1 MQDQLANRE
10 KFLMSSDHKLFG
22 AYDIRGI
29 YGNGLDEGFA
39 RKVGQ
44 AYGAYLKPNGGG
56 RILVGYDARSSSPS
70 LRDSFVEGVLVSG
83 NDVVDIGIASTPM
96 AIWWAAQAGFDGGAV
111 VTASHLAKE
120 HNGFK
125 LYAKQAKPLGAQNG
139 LGEIRRVVEDESNG
153 TTGSTTENTVK
164 RGTISNQNVIPQYL
178 TFLLSHLR
186 PRRRLKI
193 AIDAGHG
200 AAGPE
205 IAALVQAA
213 TTLVDVIVIN
223 TEPDGTFPTRT
234 PNPLDKG
241 CLDGLVQLILKEKC
255 DFGVS
260 LDGDADRAI
269 FVDEKGKLV
278 PTDLMIGLIGG
289 ELIER
294 NGGGKIVYDLRAS
307 RSVPEYISTKGGE
320 AIRTG
325 VGTNFMIGSLKDS
338 GALFAGELSGH
349 YYYADMFNTDN
360 ALRTAMEAINVVA
373 QSARPLSQLINPLS
387 IYSTSG
393 EINLRVAGAI
403 AETLKRLEESIDQ
416 ISSTNAAGTA
426 GGAVDEPTKE
436 HIDGLSV
443 NFSQWWFAARGSQT
457 EPLLRLT
464 VGAVTPEI
472 LADKTEALIAI
483 INKA

>member
-1 MQDQLANRE
+1 
-10 KFLMSSDHKLFG
+10 MSSDHKLFG

-29 YGNGLDEGFA
+29 YGNGLDEPFA
-39 RKVGQ
+39 RKVGL
-44 AYGAYLKPNGGG
+44 AYGSYLKPAGGG
-56 RILVGYDARSSSPS
+56 RMLVGYDARLSSPS
-70 LRDSFVEGVLVSG
+70 LRDAFVEGVLESG

-111 VTASHLAKE
+111 ITASHLAKE

-125 LYAKQAKPLGAQNG
+125 LYANRAKPLGAQNG
-139 LGEIRRVVEDESNG
+139 LGEIRRVVEAEKSGENKGFYTGNEKLKPG
-153 TTGSTTENTVK
+153 TVSK
-164 RGTISNQNVIPQYL
+164 QNIIPQYL

-205 IAALVQAA
+205 IAALVKAA
-213 TTLVDVIVIN
+213 ISMVDIIVIN
-223 TEPDGTFPTRT
+223 TDPDGTFPKRT

-241 CLDGLVQLILKEKC
+241 CLDELSALVLKEKC

-307 RSVPEYISTKGGE
+307 RSVPEYISAKGGE

-325 VGTNFMIGSLKDS
+325 VGTNFMIGSLKES

-373 QSARPLSQLINPLS
+373 QSSAPLSSLIDPLS
-387 IYSTSG
+387 VYSTSG
-393 EINLRVAGAI
+393 EINLRVSAGGTI
-403 AETLKRLEESIDQ
+403 QETLQRLETSI
-416 ISSTNAAGTA
+416 T
-426 GGAVDEPTKE
+426 GGTKE

-443 NFSQWWFAARGSQT
+443 NFQEWWFAARGSQT

-464 VGAVTPEI
+464 VGAVSPEI
-472 LADKTEALIAI
+472 LADKTQTLIAI
-483 INKA
+483 INSDN

>member
-1 MQDQLANRE
+1 
-10 KFLMSSDHKLFG
+10 MSSEHKLFG

-29 YGNGLDEGFA
+29 YGNGLDETFA
-39 RKVGQ
+39 HKVGL
-44 AYGAYLKPNGGG
+44 AYGSYIKPLGGG
-56 RILVGYDARSSSPS
+56 RILVGYDARLSSPS
-70 LRDSFVEGVLVSG
+70 LRDAFVEGILKSG
-83 NDVVDIGIASTPM
+83 SDVVDIGIASTPM

-111 VTASHLAKE
+111 ITASHLAKE

-125 LYAKQAKPLGAQNG
+125 LYANRAKPLGAQNG
-139 LGEIRRVVEDESNG
+139 LGEIKRVVEADKFDATTNG
-153 TTGSTTENTVK
+153 AGKVKGTCSHEN
-164 RGTISNQNVIPQYL
+164 IIPEYL
-178 TFLLSHLR
+178 TYLLNHLR

-193 AIDAGHG
+193 AMDAGHG

-205 IAALVQAA
+205 VKALVRAA
-213 TTLVDVIVIN
+213 ISMVDIIVIN
-223 TEPDGTFPTRT
+223 TDPDGTFPKRT

-241 CLDGLVQLILKEKC
+241 CLDGLSQLVIKEKC

-269 FVDEKGKLV
+269 FVDEQGKLV

-289 ELIER
+289 ELVEK

-307 RSVPEYISTKGGE
+307 RSVPEHIISKGGE
-320 AIRTG
+320 AVRTG
-325 VGTNFMIGSLKDS
+325 VGTNFMISGLKDS

-373 QSARPLSQLINPLS
+373 QGTAPLSSLIAPLS
-387 IYSTSG
+387 VYASSG
-393 EINLRVAGAI
+393 EINLRVSGI
-403 AETLKRLEESIDQ
+403 QETLKRLEDSI
-416 ISSTNAAGTA
+416 A
-426 GGAVDEPTKE
+426 GGTKE

-443 NFSQWWFAARGSQT
+443 NFQEWWFAARGSQT

-464 VGAVTPEI
+464 VGAVSAEI
-472 LADKTEALIAI
+472 LKDKTQELIDI
-483 INKA
+483 INVDK

>member
-1 MQDQLANRE
+1 
-10 KFLMSSDHKLFG
+10 MSSENKLFG
-22 AYDIRGI
+22 AYDIRGV
-29 YGNGLDEGFA
+29 YGSGLDEAFA
-39 RKVGQ
+39 HKVGL
-44 AYGAYLKPNGGG
+44 AYGTYLRPNGCG
-56 RILVGYDARSSSPS
+56 RILVGCDARLSSPS
-70 LRDSFVEGVLVSG
+70 LRDAFVQGILESG

-96 AIWWAAQAGFDGGAV
+96 AVWWAAQAGFDGGAV
-111 VTASHLAKE
+111 ITASHLAKE

-125 LYAKQAKPLGAQNG
+125 LYAGRAKPLGAQNG
-139 LGEIRRVVEDESNG
+139 LGEIKRVVEGDKKNTAGGEGKKKG
-153 TTGSTTENTVK
+153 TCSSENIV
-164 RGTISNQNVIPQYL
+164 PQYL

-193 AIDAGHG
+193 VIDAGHG

-205 IAALVQAA
+205 VRALIKAAISM
-213 TTLVDVIVIN
+213 VDIIVIN
-223 TEPDGTFPTRT
+223 TDPDGTFPKRT

-241 CLDGLVQLILKEKC
+241 CLDELTQLVLSEKC

-269 FVDEKGKLV
+269 FIDEKGKLV

-289 ELIER
+289 ELVER
-294 NGGGKIVYDLRAS
+294 NCGGKIVYDLRAS
-307 RSVPEYISTKGGE
+307 RAVPEYITAKGGE

-373 QSARPLSQLINPLS
+373 QGSAPLSSLIDPLS
-387 IYSTSG
+387 VYSTSG
-393 EINLRVAGAI
+393 EINLRVEAI
-403 AETLKRLEESIDQ
+403 HETLQRLENSI
-416 ISSTNAAGTA
+416 T
-426 GGAVDEPTKE
+426 GGTKE

-443 NFSQWWFAARGSQT
+443 NFKEWWFAARGSQT

-464 VGAVTPEI
+464 VGAVSPQI
-472 LADKTEALIAI
+472 LADKTEELIAI
-483 INKA
+483 INKETVAKGDKS

>member
-1 MQDQLANRE
+1 
-10 KFLMSSDHKLFG
+10 MSSENKLFG
-22 AYDIRGI
+22 AYDIRGV
-29 YGNGLDEGFA
+29 YGIGLDEPFA
-39 RKVGQ
+39 HKVGL
-44 AYGAYLKPNGGG
+44 AYGTYLKPTGGG
-56 RILVGYDARSSSPS
+56 RILVGYDARLSSPS
-70 LRDSFVEGVLVSG
+70 LRDAFVQGILESG
-83 NDVVDIGIASTPM
+83 SDVVDIGIASTPM
-96 AIWWAAQAGFDGGAV
+96 AVWWAAQAGFDGGAV
-111 VTASHLAKE
+111 ITASHLAKE

-125 LYAKQAKPLGAQNG
+125 LYAARAKPLGAQNG
-139 LGEIRRVVEDESNG
+139 LGEIKRVVEAEA
-153 TTGSTTENTVK
+153 TELPSGEARTK
-164 RGTISNQNVIPQYL
+164 GQISRQNVIPQYL

-205 IAALVQAA
+205 ITALVRAA
-213 TTLVDVIVIN
+213 VSMVDIIVIN
-223 TEPDGTFPTRT
+223 TAPDGTFPKRT

-241 CLDGLVQLILKEKC
+241 CLDELTQLVIKEKC

-289 ELIER
+289 ELVER

-307 RSVPEYISTKGGE
+307 RAVPEYIVARGGE

-373 QSARPLSQLINPLS
+373 QGSAPLSSLIDPLS
-387 IYSTSG
+387 VYSTSG
-393 EINLRVAGAI
+393 EINLHVGGI
-403 AETLKRLEESIDQ
+403 HETLKRLEDSI
-416 ISSTNAAGTA
+416 T
-426 GGAVDEPTKE
+426 GGTKE

-443 NFSQWWFAARGSQT
+443 NFQEWWFAARGSQT

-464 VGAVTPEI
+464 VGAVSPEI
-472 LADKTEALIAI
+472 LADKTQELIAI
-483 INKA
+483 INIEKT

>member
-1 MQDQLANRE
+1 
-10 KFLMSSDHKLFG
+10 MSSEHKLFG

-29 YGNGLDEGFA
+29 YGNGLDEAFA
-39 RKVGQ
+39 HKVGH
-44 AYGAYLKPNGGG
+44 AYGSYIKPGGSG
-56 RILVGYDARSSSPS
+56 RILVGYDARLSSPS
-70 LRDSFVEGVLVSG
+70 LRDAFVEGVLESG
-83 NDVVDIGIASTPM
+83 SDVVDIGIASTPM
-96 AIWWAAQAGFDGGAV
+96 AVWWAAQAGFDGGAV
-111 VTASHLAKE
+111 ITASHLAKE

-125 LYAKQAKPLGAQNG
+125 LYAKCAKPLGAQNG
-139 LGEIRRVVEDESNG
+139 LGEIRKVVEANSPNG
-153 TTGSTTENTVK
+153 TTGGAGKTRGTCTTEN
-164 RGTISNQNVIPQYL
+164 IIPQYL

-193 AIDAGHG
+193 AMDAGHG

-205 IAALVQAA
+205 VQALVKAA
-213 TTLVDVIVIN
+213 ISMVDIIVIN
-223 TEPDGTFPTRT
+223 TKPDGTFPKRT

-241 CLDGLVQLILKEKC
+241 CLDELSQLVVQEKC

-289 ELIER
+289 ELVSK

-307 RSVPEYISTKGGE
+307 RSVPEHILAKGGE
-320 AIRTG
+320 PVRTG

-373 QSARPLSQLINPLS
+373 QGHEPLSTLINPLS
-387 IYSTSG
+387 VYSTSG
-393 EINLRVAGAI
+393 EINLRVSGI
-403 AETLKRLEESIDQ
+403 HETLKRLEESI
-416 ISSTNAAGTA
+416 A
-426 GGAVDEPTKE
+426 GGTKE

-443 NFSQWWFAARGSQT
+443 NFQEWWFAARGSQT

-464 VGAVTPEI
+464 VGAVSPEI
-472 LADKTEALIAI
+472 LADKTQELIKI
-483 INKA
+483 INVDK

>member
-1 MQDQLANRE
+1 
-10 KFLMSSDHKLFG
+10 MSSEHKLFG

-29 YGNGLDEGFA
+29 YGNGLDETFA
-39 RKVGQ
+39 HKVGL
-44 AYGAYLKPNGGG
+44 AYGNYIKPLGGG
-56 RILVGYDARSSSPS
+56 RILVGYDARLSSPS
-70 LRDSFVEGVLVSG
+70 LRDAFVEGVLKSG

-96 AIWWAAQAGFDGGAV
+96 AVWWAAQAGFDGGAV
-111 VTASHLAKE
+111 ITASHLAKE

-125 LYAKQAKPLGAQNG
+125 LYANRAKPLGAQNG
-139 LGEIRRVVEDESNG
+139 LGEIKRAVEAGTFDA
-153 TTGSTTENTVK
+153 TTGSAELNKTV
-164 RGTISNQNVIPQYL
+164 GTCTKQNVIPQYL
-178 TFLLSHLR
+178 TFLLNHLR

-193 AIDAGHG
+193 AMDAGHG

-205 IAALVQAA
+205 VKALVQAA
-213 TTLVDVIVIN
+213 ISMVDIIVIN
-223 TEPDGTFPTRT
+223 TQPDGTFPKRT

-241 CLDGLVQLILKEKC
+241 CLDELSQLVIKEKC

-269 FVDEKGKLV
+269 FVDEQGRLV

-289 ELIER
+289 ELVQK

-307 RSVPEYISTKGGE
+307 RSVPEHIVSKGGE
-320 AIRTG
+320 AVRTG
-325 VGTNFMIGSLKDS
+325 VGTNFMIGGLKDS

-373 QSARPLSQLINPLS
+373 QGTAPLSELIYPLS
-387 IYSTSG
+387 VYATSG
-393 EINLRVAGAI
+393 EINLRVTGI
-403 AETLKRLEESIDQ
+403 QETLKRLEDSI
-416 ISSTNAAGTA
+416 A
-426 GGAVDEPTKE
+426 GGTKE

-443 NFSQWWFAARGSQT
+443 NFQEWWFAARGSQT

-464 VGAVTPEI
+464 VGAVSAQI
-472 LADKTEALIAI
+472 LADKTEELIAI
-483 INKA
+483 INVGK

>member
-1 MQDQLANRE
+1 M
-10 KFLMSSDHKLFG
+10 
-22 AYDIRGI
+22 
-29 YGNGLDEGFA
+29 EG
-39 RKVGQ
+39 
-44 AYGAYLKPNGGG
+44 
-56 RILVGYDARSSSPS
+56 DA
-70 LRDSFVEGVLVSG
+70 
-83 NDVVDIGIASTPM
+83 
-96 AIWWAAQAGFDGGAV
+96 
-111 VTASHLAKE
+111 K
-120 HNGFK
+120 
-125 LYAKQAKPLGAQNG
+125 
-139 LGEIRRVVEDESNG
+139 NG
-153 TTGSTTENTVK
+153 TTSGAAKGRSASQNI
-164 RGTISNQNVIPQYL
+164 ISQYL

-205 IAALVQAA
+205 ITALVKAA
-213 TTLVDVIVIN
+213 VSMVDIIVIN
-223 TEPDGTFPTRT
+223 TAPDGTFPKRT

-241 CLDGLVQLILKEKC
+241 CLDELSQLVIREKC

-260 LDGDADRAI
+260 LDGDADRAV

-307 RSVPEYISTKGGE
+307 RSVPEYIAAKGGE

-325 VGTNFMIGSLKDS
+325 VGTNFMIGALKES

-373 QSARPLSQLINPLS
+373 QGAAPLSNLIDPLS
-387 IYSTSG
+387 VYSTSG
-393 EINLRVAGAI
+393 EINL
-403 AETLKRLEESIDQ
+403 
-416 ISSTNAAGTA
+416 
-426 GGAVDEPTKE
+426 

-443 NFSQWWFAARGSQT
+443 NFQEWWFAARGSQT

-464 VGAVTPEI
+464 VGAVSPEI
-472 LADKTEALIAI
+472 LADKTQELIAI
-483 INKA
+483 INIEKP

>member
-1 MQDQLANRE
+1 
-10 KFLMSSDHKLFG
+10 MSAEHKLFG
-22 AYDIRGI
+22 AYDIRGV
-29 YGNGLDEGFA
+29 YGSGLDEAFA
-39 RKVGQ
+39 HKVGL
-44 AYGAYLKPNGGG
+44 AYGSYIKPAGNG
-56 RILVGYDARSSSPS
+56 RILVGYDARLSSPS
-70 LRDSFVEGVLVSG
+70 LRDSFVDGILESG
-83 NDVVDIGIASTPM
+83 SDVVDIGIASTPM
-96 AIWWAAQAGFDGGAV
+96 AVWWAAQAGFDGGAV
-111 VTASHLAKE
+111 ITASHLAKE

-125 LYAKQAKPLGAQNG
+125 LYAKTAKPLGAQNG
-139 LGEIRRVVEDESNG
+139 LGEIKRAVEKSEGKPAATRGKVTS
-153 TTGSTTENTVK
+153 EN
-164 RGTISNQNVIPQYL
+164 IIPQYL

-213 TTLVDVIVIN
+213 ISMVDIIVIN
-223 TEPDGTFPTRT
+223 TSPDGTFPKRT

-241 CLDGLVQLILKEKC
+241 CLDELALLVVSEKC
-255 DFGVS
+255 HFGVS

-269 FVDEKGKLV
+269 FLDETGKLV

-289 ELIER
+289 ELVER

-307 RSVPEYISTKGGE
+307 RAVPEHIVAKGGE

-325 VGTNFMIGSLKDS
+325 VGTNFMIGSLKNS

-360 ALRTAMEAINVVA
+360 ALRTAIEAINVVA
-373 QSARPLSQLINPLS
+373 QGSEPLSKLIDPLS
-387 IYSTSG
+387 VYATSG
-393 EINLRVAGAI
+393 EINLRVDNGKSI
-403 AETLKRLEESIDQ
+403 TETLERLEESIAS
-416 ISSTNAAGTA
+416 IA
-426 GGAVDEPTKE
+426 GGTRE

-443 NFSQWWFAARGSQT
+443 HFQEWWFAARGSQT

-464 VGAVTPEI
+464 VGAVSAEM
-472 LADKTEALIAI
+472 LANKTKELIAI
-483 INKA
+483 INTEKN